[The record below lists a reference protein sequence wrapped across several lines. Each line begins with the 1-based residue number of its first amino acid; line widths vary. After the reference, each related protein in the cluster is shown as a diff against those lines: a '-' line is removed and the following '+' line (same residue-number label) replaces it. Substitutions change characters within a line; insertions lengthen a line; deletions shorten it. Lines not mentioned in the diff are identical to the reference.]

1 MERISSKWRDIG
13 ELVGISFQQLACMAK
28 EHHGNHMDCCR
39 AVLGFWLDNPP
50 EEYPTTW
57 KGLLQLLDDC
67 RLGQVV
73 SELKIVLS
81 KSNII

>member
-13 ELVGISFQQLACMAK
+13 ELVGLLFQQLACMAK
-28 EHHGNHMDCCR
+28 EHRDSHMDCCR
-39 AVLGFWLDNPP
+39 AVLGHWLDDPP

-57 KGLLQLLDDC
+57 RGLFELLEDC

-73 SELKIVLS
+73 SELKNVLS
-81 KSNII
+81 KSNVK